1 MDNLS
6 IESLFDE
13 TKKIKDPELREKTIE
28 FIKNPIP
35 THCEIENSNVSLE
48 ESPASVKRHHKYPK
62 GLLEHTMAVTKLSYN
77 IATALEDVY
86 GLELDKDLIV
96 SGALLHD
103 IMKPQNYV
111 LKEEIKEYKVRNT
124 ENNENKE
131 SNENKNNNYNNNC
144 ESEKP
149 GYTIETKVI
158 RRFDHISD
166 FHLEH
171 LTLAVS
177 ELYKRDFPLKLIKV
191 VSSHHGDYGS
201 SRPDSIEAWIIHL
214 ADNMDAN
221 LNDIA
226 IRIGNSRARD
236 LNIEDNKLYEKIT
249 PLKIYEL
256 RSHIGKENLIEYLK
270 DLMELNPKN
279 GNEDLNKNKDNNEK
293 DKN

>member
-1 MDNLS
+1 MIKHTCNMDNLTVD
-6 IESLFDE
+6 SLFKE
-13 TKKIKDPELREKTIE
+13 AEKINDPVLKEKTIE
-28 FIKNPIP
+28 FLKNPLP
-35 THCEIENSNVSLE
+35 THSEIELSNVSLE

-77 IATALEDVY
+77 IAVALEEVY

-96 SGALLHD
+96 AGALLHD
-103 IMKPQNYV
+103 IMKPQNYQI
-111 LKEEIKEYKVRNT
+111 KEEIKEYKVKIN
-124 ENNENKE
+124 NNDKNCKDFKDNEN
-131 SNENKNNNYNNNC
+131 SD
-144 ESEKP
+144 EKTEKTEKTE
-149 GYTIETKVI
+149 YITETKVI
-158 RRFDHISD
+158 RRFDHSSD

-171 LTLAVS
+171 LTLATS

-201 SRPDSIEAWIIHL
+201 SRPDSIEAWIIHH

-236 LNIEDNKLYEKIT
+236 LNVDDNKLYEKIT

-270 DLMELNPKN
+270 NMMNS
-279 GNEDLNKNKDNNEK
+279 NEENKR
-293 DKN
+293 

>member
-1 MDNLS
+1 MVNHKNNMDNLS

-111 LKEEIKEYKVRNT
+111 LKEEIKEYKVRN
-124 ENNENKE
+124 NENKE
-131 SNENKNNNYNNNC
+131 SNGNKNNADC

-158 RRFDHISD
+158 RRFDHTSD

-191 VSSHHGDYGS
+191 VSSHHGDFGS

-256 RSHIGKENLIEYLK
+256 RSHIGKDNLIEYLK
-270 DLMELNPKN
+270 ELMELNPKN
-279 GNEDLNKNKDNNEK
+279 ENDDTVENNNNNAKN
-293 DKN
+293 